1 MWPNFRE
8 HDESPVDGLRLSP
21 TLEATRSDHVAFV
34 AFPLPRAL
42 IESKALSGGKGAV
55 TFGESLAEIN
65 PLGWRK
71 TYGNTWVWVNTY

>member
-21 TLEATRSDHVAFV
+21 TFLEATRSDHVAFV

-42 IESKALSGGKGAV
+42 IESKALSGGKGPSV
-55 TFGESLAEIN
+55 TFGENLAEIN
-65 PLGWRK
+65 PHLSHGWRK
-71 TYGNTWVWVNTY
+71 TDGNILV